1 MIPASRRST
10 RLAGQRCR
18 PWRTANAG
26 CVRRG
31 AVAVEVALM
40 MPFLATMILGITEVG
55 QVQRAQCYI
64 SEAAYVGGV
73 VGSLPGS
80 SNSQIIS
87 DVKTFLTSCKM
98 TATSAVI
105 TIKVND
111 ATADI
116 STAKRNDKISVT
128 VAIPVS
134 AVSWYGTH
142 CFIPQ
147 NSYVSKTVVMLKQG

>member
-1 MIPASRRST
+1 MFASRHFT
-10 RLAGQRCR
+10 QLTGQRSR
-18 PWRTANAG
+18 SWRTTDAG
-26 CVRRG
+26 HARRG
-31 AVAVEVALM
+31 AVAVEVALV

-64 SEAAYVGGV
+64 SEAAYAGGV
-73 VGSLPGS
+73 AGSLPGS
-80 SNSQIIS
+80 SNAQIIS

-98 TATSAVI
+98 TATSAVV

-111 ATADI
+111 AIADI

-147 NSYVSKTVVMLKQG
+147 NSTVSKTVVMLKQG